1 MLGRGEGNE
10 RKGKR
15 REGEAG
21 MDYRRILP
29 TGILPTDYRMDKADA
44 DVAVLRRQDG
54 SFVAAFSALGA
65 TGEAIRR
72 AAEED
77 RVKGER
83 SHRLTTPV

>member
-21 MDYRRILP
+21 MDYRR
-29 TGILPTDYRMDKADA
+29 ILPTDYRMDKADA